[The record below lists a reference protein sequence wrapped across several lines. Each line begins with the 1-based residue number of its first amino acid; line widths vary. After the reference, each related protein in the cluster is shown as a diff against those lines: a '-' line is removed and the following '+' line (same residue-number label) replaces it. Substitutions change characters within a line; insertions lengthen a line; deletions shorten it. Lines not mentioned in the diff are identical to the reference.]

1 MIETLKKQWFVVL
14 VAVICVSFVVFCVYD
29 TNKGKL
35 PGKKADGKEVIATMS
50 DYTLTADDLY
60 PTLYKNYAGTQN
72 LYLRFQNQV
81 IDQSVKTTDELKEKA
96 KTIASNMQAQAESYA
111 SMYGTT
117 AEAMIQQQLT
127 YYGFESDD
135 MDGYSLMAAKNEKLR
150 NDYIDARLD
159 ELYTPVYEATKPR
172 IVSHI
177 LINVKDINNP
187 TEEEQKKI
195 DAVEKELKEGK
206 DFAEVAKEYSDD
218 TGSKENGGYLG
229 YSDNKTN
236 YVTSFKEKML
246 SMKAGEVSDWVKE
259 SNSSYSGWHKILVST
274 TDKQELIDN
283 KDVRDGIYSAIVT
296 ANSDIAFK
304 YVWEA
309 AQKLDITYANDEVKK
324 EIMDYMGIKE

>member
-72 LYLRFQNQV
+72 LYLRFQNQI
-81 IDQSVKTTDELKEKA
+81 IDQSVETTEELKETA

-150 NDYIDARLD
+150 NNYIDARLD

-177 LINVKDINNP
+177 LINVKDINKP

-195 DAVEKELKEGK
+195 DAVEKALKEGK

-229 YSDNKTN
+229 YSDSKTN

-259 SNSSYSGWHKILVST
+259 SNSNYSGWHKILVST

-309 AQKLDITYANDEVKK
+309 AQKLDITYASDEVKK
-324 EIMDYMGIKE
+324 EIMDYMGIEE

>member
-35 PGKKADGKEVIATMS
+35 PGKKVDGKEVIATMS

-60 PTLYKNYAGTQN
+60 PTLYKNYGGTQN

-81 IDQSVKTTDELKEKA
+81 IDQSMKTTDELKENA

-117 AEAMIQQQLT
+117 ADAMIQQQLT
-127 YYGFESDD
+127 YYGFDSDD
-135 MDGYSLMAAKNEKLR
+135 MNGYSLMAAKNEKLR

-159 ELYTPVYEATKPR
+159 ELYTPVYESTKPR

-195 DAVEKELKEGK
+195 DAVEKALKDGK

-229 YSDNKTN
+229 YSDSNTN

-259 SNSSYSGWHKILVST
+259 SNTSYSGWHKIMVTT
-274 TDKQELIDN
+274 TDKQELEDN
-283 KDVRDGIYSAIVT
+283 KDVRDGIYSAIVK
-296 ANSDIAFK
+296 ANSDLAFK

-309 AQKLDITYANDEVKK
+309 AQKLDITYANDDVKK
-324 EIMDYMGIKE
+324 EIMDYMGIEE